1 MFDLFYVIAFFWFI
15 RTSKYVFFWL
25 YLWQLKEYHIG
36 RFLDHFKTQ
45 KGQKLI
51 LNPLQNF
58 KLLLA
63 VLFILDNV
71 VFVWA
76 LFLVYFIESFLF
88 FKAVFNKKILKPKPT
103 KKTVILILFSFLI
116 VVLFPIT
123 LYVFGQNIIQFSL
136 YLLAFDML
144 IPFIVTAVVFL
155 FQPLVILLRNNII
168 RKAKNKIRNLKLI
181 TGGPIVVGITGSYG
195 KTSTKEFLSTI
206 LSYRFKVLKT
216 KEHQNSEIGIS
227 ECILNNLNKDHE
239 VFVVEMGSYNKGGI
253 KLLSDI
259 VKPKIGIV
267 TGVNEQHLALFGS
280 LDNLL
285 SAEGGRELAD
295 ALPKDG
301 LLVLNGDNKY
311 CLDLYKKVILLQA
324 QDRLNVKIYTLLKD
338 KINSDIWPDE
348 ITIKKDSVSFVVLT
362 KEKEMASFDV
372 DVFGKQN
379 IQNIL
384 ADILVARHLGMS
396 FDEIIKASRNIKI
409 EQSGILLKEGKHG
422 VSIID
427 SSYSS
432 NPNGV
437 VADLE
442 YLSIFLKKK
451 VIIMPCLIEL
461 GEKSAVIHE
470 KMGKEIGKIC
480 DLAIITTKEMFKE
493 IKKGAVEAGMKEKN
507 IVFCEKPEE
516 ILTRISIFCTSG
528 DAVLLEGRVP
538 EKLISKLIL

>member
-1 MFDLFYVIAFFWFI
+1 MFLILSILWFI

-45 KGQKLI
+45 KGQKLV

-58 KLLLA
+58 KILLVIFSL
-63 VLFILDNV
+63 LNNII
-71 VFVWA
+71 FVWV

-88 FKAVFNKKILKPKPT
+88 FKAIFNKKILKPKPT
-103 KKTVILILFSFLI
+103 QKIVALILFSFLI

-123 LYVFGQNIIQFSL
+123 LYVLEQDIIQFSL
-136 YLLAFDML
+136 YLLVFDIL
-144 IPFIVTAVVFL
+144 TPFIVTAVVFL

-168 RKAKNKIRNLKLI
+168 RRAEKKIKNLNDL
-181 TGGPIVVGITGSYG
+181 IVVGITGSYG

-206 LSYRFKVLKT
+206 LSYKFKVLKT

-227 ECILNNLNKDHE
+227 KCILNDLNKDHE

-253 KLLSDI
+253 KLLSNI
-259 VKPKIGIV
+259 IKPKIGIV

-285 SAEGGRELAD
+285 SAEGGGELAD

-301 LLVLNGDNKY
+301 FLVLNGDNKY
-311 CLDLYKKVILLQA
+311 CLDLYKKVVLLQA
-324 QDRLNVKIYTLLKD
+324 QNMLNVKIYTLLKD
-338 KINSDIWPDE
+338 KINSDIWTDE
-348 ITIKKDSVSFVVLT
+348 ITVKKNSVSFVTLT
-362 KEKEMASFDV
+362 KEKDMTPFNINV
-372 DVFGKQN
+372 LGKQN

-384 ADILVARHLGMS
+384 SAILVARHLGMT
-396 FDEIIKASRNIKI
+396 FDEIIIASKNIKL
-409 EQSGILLKEGKHG
+409 EQSGILLKNGKHG
-422 VSIID
+422 VNIID

-432 NPNGV
+432 NPDGV
-437 VADLE
+437 LADLE
-442 YLSIFLKKK
+442 YLSIFPKKK

-461 GEKSAVIHE
+461 GEKSLEIHQ
-470 KMGKEIGKIC
+470 KIGKKIGKIC

-493 IKKGAVEAGMKEKN
+493 IKKGAIDSGMEEKN
-507 IVFCEKPEE
+507 IIFCEKPEE
-516 ILTRISIFCTSG
+516 ILTRISIFCTTG
-528 DAVLLEGRVP
+528 DSVLLEGRVP
-538 EKLISKLIL
+538 EKLILNF